1 MKESLAAGLLRQSG
15 WHEKLKTAKENDDYQ
30 LRLIDP
36 MCGSGSLVLEAAMM
50 AADIA
55 PGLMRIRCHVP
66 NHASPPV
73 TRWKSE
79 TDTEMLWKQVGDIF
93 FLFSIYA
100 IVAFYLT
107 LSFFCVC
114 VFFLMKV
121 SPRRNQTSQKWSR
134 VDSKRPEQT
143 YPLCQ

>member
-1 MKESLAAGLLRQSG
+1 MKESLASGLLRQSG

-93 FLFSIYA
+93 SFFHLCHCCILSYLIFLF
-100 IVAFYLT
+100 
-107 LSFFCVC
+107 C
-114 VFFLMKV
+114 VFFYESV
-121 SPRRNQTSQKWSR
+121 S
-134 VDSKRPEQT
+134 
-143 YPLCQ
+143 